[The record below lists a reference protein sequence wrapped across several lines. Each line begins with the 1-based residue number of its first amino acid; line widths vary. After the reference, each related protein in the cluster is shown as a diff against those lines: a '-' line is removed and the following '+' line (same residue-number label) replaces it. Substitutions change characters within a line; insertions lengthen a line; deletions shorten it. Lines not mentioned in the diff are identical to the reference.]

1 MSTHSSF
8 KNTQT
13 ILKKINL
20 RKLSHNNPSFKPSHD
35 LITSSNNSQLTS
47 QKNFLNKL
55 LNIIKLSQLDFLS
68 NKSSSKT
75 DSFKNKK
82 LLINLKNELQNILND
97 NILIKSN
104 IQNEVKLKKKLLQKQ
119 IFGEDKNLN
128 NKIKSC
134 NYIININNNNNQI
147 NSNYENETKSDTY
160 RNSKILKLK
169 KKLNQEENYDFYF
182 NSQFELQYL
191 KLLNFKIENQINEID
206 DILCQKTYQLDFIKN
221 TGLPYLNY
229 NVIDC
234 NNKTDIAKAN
244 EIHRKNLLKVR
255 KIFTEKVTKRNQ
267 INSEIIK
274 MRSQKEQI
282 EHSLFNIVIKGAK
295 KYIDT
300 YEIIDEESLEYA
312 KSCMSS
318 LNNFYKKRNSI
329 PKNNLN
335 SIINIDKINN
345 IININLSTRELSKD
359 KEDDKNSELKNE
371 FILPGNNISEIKFY
385 E

>member
-1 MSTHSSF
+1 MSTNSSF
-8 KNTQT
+8 KNTQM

-20 RKLSHNNPSFKPSHD
+20 RKLSHNNPSFKPSHY
-35 LITSSNNSQLTS
+35 LIASSNDSQLTS

-55 LNIIKLSQLDFLS
+55 LNIIKLSQIDFLS
-68 NKSSSKT
+68 NKSISKT
-75 DSFKNKK
+75 DFFKNKT
-82 LLINLKNELQNILND
+82 LLINFKNELQNILND

-119 IFGEDKNLN
+119 IFGENKNIN

-134 NYIININNNNNQI
+134 NYIININNNNQI
-147 NSNYENETKSDTY
+147 NSRYENETKSDTY

-169 KKLNQEENYDFYF
+169 KKLNQEENHDFYF
-182 NSQFELQYL
+182 NSQIELQYL
-191 KLLNFKIENQINEID
+191 KLLNFKIENQINEIN

-244 EIHRKNLLKVR
+244 EIHRKNLLKIR

-267 INSEIIK
+267 INSEKIK
-274 MRSQKEQI
+274 MQCQKEQI

-329 PKNNLN
+329 TKNNLN
-335 SIINIDKINN
+335 NIINIDKINN

-359 KEDDKNSELKNE
+359 KEDDKTSELKNV